1 MNRNARPEWIGI
13 GVRNHPESVS
23 GMAQNT
29 QVVDLREADEETKT
43 FRRTIVRTLDPN
55 EYNIHIAEFLI

>member
-1 MNRNARPEWIGI
+1 
-13 GVRNHPESVS
+13 
-23 GMAQNT
+23 MAQNT